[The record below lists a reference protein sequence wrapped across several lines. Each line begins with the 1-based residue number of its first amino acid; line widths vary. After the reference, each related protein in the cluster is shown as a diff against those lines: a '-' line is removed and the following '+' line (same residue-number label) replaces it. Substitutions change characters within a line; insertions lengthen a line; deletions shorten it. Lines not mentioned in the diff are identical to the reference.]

1 LSATADE
8 PTDTV
13 VVGRIGRPHGVRGEV
28 TVEVRTDDPD
38 LRFAPGTVL
47 LTEPAAR
54 GPLTVAG
61 RRWHR
66 DVLLLSLEGPGGQAV
81 ASREAAE
88 ELRNTEL
95 HVPVADLPQLDDPD
109 VFYDH
114 QLVGLTAR
122 LTDGTS
128 LGPVTA
134 VRHEGADLLVVR
146 RDDGGDLLVPFVA
159 AIVPTVD
166 VAGGV
171 VVVDPPEGLLDL

>member
-1 LSATADE
+1 
-8 PTDTV
+8 V

-38 LRFAPGTVL
+38 LRFPPGAVL
-47 LTEPAAR
+47 LTEPADR
-54 GPLTVAG
+54 GPLTVTG

-66 DVLLLSLEGPGGQAV
+66 EVLLLMLEGPSGPLG
-81 ASREAAE
+81 SREDAE
-88 ELRNTEL
+88 ALRDTEL
-95 HVPVADLPQLDDPD
+95 HVPISDLPELDDPD
-109 VFYDH
+109 DFYDH

-122 LTDGTS
+122 LTDGTP
-128 LGPVTA
+128 LGEVAA

-146 RDDGGDLLVPFVA
+146 RPDDGDVLVPFVA

-166 VAGGV
+166 LAGGF